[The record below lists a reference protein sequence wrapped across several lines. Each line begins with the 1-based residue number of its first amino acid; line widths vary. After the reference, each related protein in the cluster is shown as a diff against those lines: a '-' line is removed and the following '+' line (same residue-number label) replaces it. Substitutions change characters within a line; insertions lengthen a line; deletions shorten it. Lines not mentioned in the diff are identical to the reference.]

1 MLVEFMLAAAALF
14 PSMRVT
20 IQRRWGAFPAYPQ
33 YLLEVHASLDRRVPR
48 LCAAP
53 NQGPLQHEV
62 ACCSAAMLPHA
73 RIALTQPHHA
83 AALTR
88 DPHTQLVHTP
98 VRRQAGS
105 THEQGLAR
113 MTHLPL
119 SPWPPQELLRLT
131 AFR

>member
-1 MLVEFMLAAAALF
+1 MRSLLIPILA
-14 PSMRVT
+14 
-20 IQRRWGAFPAYPQ
+20 
-33 YLLEVHASLDRRVPR
+33 LEVHASLDRRVPR

-53 NQGPLQHEV
+53 NQGPLQHAV
-62 ACCSAAMLPHA
+62 VCCSAAMLPHA

-98 VRRQAGS
+98 VVRRQAGS

-113 MTHLPL
+113 TTHLPL
-119 SPWPPQELLRLT
+119 SPWPPQELFRLT